1 MDTHHNLPDYRL
13 EMLFEQCSL
22 PSTLFTHEAHLRLA
36 WIHITK
42 YGINK
47 AILNL
52 CTQIKDYARSLGY
65 EEKYNQTLT
74 VASVKTVNHFIQKS
88 VSINFEGF
96 IAEFPQL
103 KYGFK
108 LLLETHYGFDIFS
121 SEKAKTT
128 YLEPDLLPFE

>member
-1 MDTHHNLPDYRL
+1 MEAHNKLPDYQL
-13 EMLFEQCSL
+13 EVQFEQGTL
-22 PSTLFTHEAHLRLA
+22 PSKLFTHEAHLRLA

-42 YGINK
+42 YGITK

-52 CTQIKDYARSLGY
+52 CTQIKDYARLLGH

-74 VASVKTVNHFIQKS
+74 VASIKAVNHFIQKS
-88 VSINFEGF
+88 VATSFQELIS
-96 IAEFPQL
+96 EFPKL

-108 LLLETHYGFDIFS
+108 SLLETHYGFDIIG